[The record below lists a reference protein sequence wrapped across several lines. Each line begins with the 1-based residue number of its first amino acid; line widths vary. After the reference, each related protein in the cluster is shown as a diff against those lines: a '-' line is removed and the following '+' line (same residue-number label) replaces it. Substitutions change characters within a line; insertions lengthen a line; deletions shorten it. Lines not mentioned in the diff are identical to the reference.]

1 MASLANLLVGK
12 MKAAGLNLT
21 KAAVAAK
28 VSLPSFRA
36 SLAGKSAPNA
46 RSVGKYASF
55 LGISAE
61 AVMAA
66 AGKKVSKAK
75 AAKKGKPGRRGRPPG
90 SKNKAEGKGKG
101 KPGRRG
107 RPPGKKNKA
116 KGKPGRPKATGPSK
130 GAVRELF
137 AALKTAQ
144 SKFNRLLKAAG
155 KLK

>member
-1 MASLANLLVGK
+1 MASLANLLDAK
-12 MKAAGLNLT
+12 MKAADLNFT
-21 KAAVAAK
+21 KAAAAAK

-36 SLAGKSAPNA
+36 TLAGKSAPNA

-66 AGKKVSKAK
+66 AGKKAK
-75 AAKKGKPGRRGRPPG
+75 
-90 SKNKAEGKGKG
+90 
-101 KPGRRG
+101 RG
-107 RPPGKKNKA
+107 RPPGKAKGPKA
-116 KGKPGRPKATGPSK
+116 KKGKPGRPKATGPSK
-130 GAVRELF
+130 GAIRDLF
-137 AALKTAQ
+137 AALKTAS

>member
-1 MASLANLLVGK
+1 MASLANQLAAK

-21 KAAVAAK
+21 KAAAATK

-36 SLAGKSAPNA
+36 TLAGKSAPNA
-46 RSVGKYASF
+46 RSVGKYAAF
-55 LGISAE
+55 LGISPE

-66 AGKKVSKAK
+66 AGRKVGKAK
-75 AAKKGKPGRRGRPPG
+75 TAKGKPGRRGRPPGKKAKKGKPGRRGRPPG
-90 SKNKAEGKGKG
+90 K
-101 KPGRRG
+101 
-107 RPPGKKNKA
+107 KA

-130 GAVRELF
+130 GAIRDLF

-144 SKFNRLLKAAG
+144 SKFARLLKAAG